1 MAQNVNK
8 VIYGGRTLI
17 DLTSDTVTADKILT
31 GFTAHDKSGAA
42 ITGSCTFDADTKD
55 ANATAAELLVGRT
68 AYVRGLKVTGTMPNN
83 EAVSGT
89 ISDLNTPYTIP
100 QGYHDG
106 SGKAEIDPTEKLKI
120 VPDNIRQGITILGVE
135 GTMSGTEDVKPQSK
149 TVTPSTKQQVIV
161 PDEDYNYLSQVT
173 VEAIP
178 YNETENPAGGLT
190 VTIGGSSPMMLKRT

>member
-17 DLTSDTVTADKILT
+17 DLTSDTVTADKILA
-31 GFTAHDKSGAA
+31 GFKAHDKSGAP
-42 ITGSCTFDADTKD
+42 ITGSCTFDADTQD
-55 ANATAAELLVGRT
+55 ANATAAELLTGRT
-68 AYVRGLKVTGTMPNN
+68 AYVRRSKVTGTMPNN
-83 EAVSGT
+83 EAVTGT

-120 VPDNIRQGITILGVE
+120 VPNNIRQGITILGVE

-149 TVTPSTKQQVIV
+149 TVTPSTEQQVIV

-173 VEAIP
+173 VKAIP

-190 VTIGGSSPMMLKRT
+190 VTIGGST

>member
-17 DLTSDTVTADKILT
+17 DLTSDTVTANKILT
-31 GFTAHDKSGAA
+31 GFTAHDKSGAP
-42 ITGSCTFDADTKD
+42 ITGSCTFDADTQD
-55 ANATAAELLVGRT
+55 ANATAAELLTGRT
-68 AYVRGLKVTGTMPNN
+68 AYVRGSKVTGTMPNN
-83 EAVSGT
+83 EAVTGT
-89 ISDLNTPYTIP
+89 ISELNTPYTIP

-135 GTMSGTEDVKPQSK
+135 GSMSGTEDVKPQSK

-178 YNETENPAGGLT
+178 YKETENPAGGLT
-190 VTIGGSSPMMLKRT
+190 VTIG